1 MCSPMGPMKV
11 NSPGV
16 DPSYAQQG
24 MPHHMMGSGIVNP
37 HQVPHLPHNYYFTI
51 LTRHNYYF
59 TILARHS
66 LTMAVSHRT
75 SLLSRYT
82 FRKFTTLLYTLFSS
96 AF

>member
-37 HQVPHLPHNYYFTI
+37 HQVPSSQLLLHNPHQAQLLLHNPHQAQLDHGCVSPHLTI
-51 LTRHNYYF
+51 VKVHF
-59 TILARHS
+59 
-66 LTMAVSHRT
+66 
-75 SLLSRYT
+75 
-82 FRKFTTLLYTLFSS
+82 
-96 AF
+96 